1 MVQTF
6 AQCAAK
12 CVKTPGCKAI
22 ELWHKYNWN
31 CYWCKRTDLIT
42 PYTNTR
48 DLAYP
53 AHVWVQS
60 KKIFDFLVQY
70 LTIRKKQFSRAGFLL
85 LLGVSLDI
93 YVFKMELK
101 MAPRYIPQIQE
112 KVMKFG
118 FTGATGR

>member
-1 MVQTF
+1 M
-6 AQCAAK
+6 
-12 CVKTPGCKAI
+12 
-22 ELWHKYNWN
+22 
-31 CYWCKRTDLIT
+31 
-42 PYTNTR
+42 
-48 DLAYP
+48 
-53 AHVWVQS
+53 WVQS